1 MQWLEKTIDLANK
14 KDIRQMAL
22 DDPDLDKSEQ
32 RRDSQVESSAFDVE
46 ARRMKAKKESRTLL
60 RLPMRTEHTLNL
72 LRHQRGAADIRLTT
86 HTEHCI
92 SASTTM

>member
-1 MQWLEKTIDLANK
+1 MPDQRLEPAVDWLFIEAGKLK
-14 KDIRQMAL
+14 
-22 DDPDLDKSEQ
+22 Q
-32 RRDSQVESSAFDVE
+32 RGG
-46 ARRMKAKKESRTLL
+46 KKESRTLL

-92 SASTTM
+92 SASTTSPI